1 MAGNRRHAGGMNSA
15 MANLKKIDGEIA
27 ARKKIG
33 SSPVSGVAEREG

>member
-27 ARKKIG
+27 GRRVGEAAPLTK
-33 SSPVSGVAEREG
+33 REATG